1 MQETQDC
8 LRNQNCDSAKTNA
21 GIAADQKAL
30 DAVGG
35 NSSHKQELYNISA
48 DIMTI
53 LVQKTGGDPAKMQVI
68 LEKAQS
74 DPEGFMKL
82 LPLGL
87 QTRINNSASA
97 LEKNQTAG
105 QGQ

>member
-1 MQETQDC
+1 
-8 LRNQNCDSAKTNA
+8 
-21 GIAADQKAL
+21 
-30 DAVGG
+30 
-35 NSSHKQELYNISA
+35 
-48 DIMTI
+48 MTI
-53 LVQKTGGDPAKMQVI
+53 LVQQTGGDPAKMQVI

-74 DPEGFMKL
+74 DPEGFIKSL
-82 LPLGL
+82 LLGL